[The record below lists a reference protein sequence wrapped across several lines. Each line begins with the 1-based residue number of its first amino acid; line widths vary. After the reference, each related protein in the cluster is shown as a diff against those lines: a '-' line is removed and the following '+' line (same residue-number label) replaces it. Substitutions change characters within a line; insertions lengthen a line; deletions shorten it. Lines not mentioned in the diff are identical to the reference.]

1 MDVNASGPALF
12 HDLDQLLEA
21 APLELGVTGW
31 MEVDPAAVEG
41 FRRATRSS
49 SGVDGTVPPLMLL
62 SLTNRFLP
70 DLLQVPGASSGVN
83 YGADLVRFGPAA
95 RPGDHIRAG
104 ATLVSAVPAGV
115 GVQTTVEI
123 RIEVQGGDQP
133 ACTVHS
139 LSRWMR

>member
-1 MDVNASGPALF
+1 MNASGPTLF

-31 MEVDPAAVEG
+31 VEVEPAAVNR
-41 FRRATRSS
+41 FQRATWSA

-83 YGADLVRFGPAA
+83 YGADSVRFGSTP
-95 RPGDHIRAG
+95 RPGDRIRAG
-104 ATLVSAVPAGV
+104 ATLVSAVPVGA

-123 RIEVQGGDQP
+123 RIEVQGGDRP